1 MPHSKIFKADQWRIE
16 VATIKKQVR
25 TIACVNAFC
34 LKQLTCQ
41 VSCLSLIVVHCVLVS
56 KFNDDSFHAESDSAQ
71 DVADGKATMAVVSV
85 HFVTEGEDISHF
97 KNMRADV
104 VNLLRWT
111 AATIPVASLVAGE
124 VLWSPQSATDI
135 LRKQDIDERY
145 PELTPLI

>member
-1 MPHSKIFKADQWRIE
+1 M
-16 VATIKKQVR
+16 
-25 TIACVNAFC
+25 
-34 LKQLTCQ
+34 
-41 VSCLSLIVVHCVLVS
+41 S
-56 KFNDDSFHAESDSAQ
+56 KFNDDSFNAESDSAQ
-71 DVADGKATMAVVSV
+71 DVADGKATMAVVTV

-145 PELTPLI
+145 PELTPLT

>member
-1 MPHSKIFKADQWRIE
+1 
-16 VATIKKQVR
+16 
-25 TIACVNAFC
+25 
-34 LKQLTCQ
+34 
-41 VSCLSLIVVHCVLVS
+41 
-56 KFNDDSFHAESDSAQ
+56 
-71 DVADGKATMAVVSV
+71 MAVVSV